1 MTSKLGLVSALGKF
15 MKVRLGADVWCYG
28 LVDDTVKRSCSPP
41 KIYSSSVYT
50 ECGLVDFC
58 DSLHGSLQN

>member
-1 MTSKLGLVSALGKF
+1 MVVQNDIETGACIRTWQVHEGAARARLVAWMG
-15 MKVRLGADVWCYG
+15 
-28 LVDDTVKRSCSPP
+28 SCSSPTKKNP
-41 KIYSSSVYT
+41 VYT